1 MGGNRGGNRGRERD
15 SKGEGMNWRSETVF
29 VTGATGFIG
38 GRVCERM
45 MQAGVTKVRA
55 LVHGM
60 HRAARIARMPVELC
74 SGDLLVR
81 ESLQKALGDATVVI
95 HCGLGPASSIVR
107 GTENM
112 LAVAHAAGVKRFI
125 HVSTAAVYGI
135 TPPAGSESEDAPLR
149 HTGDPYCDNKAA
161 AEKVVLSYGK
171 RGLPVVILRPSI
183 VWGPYSAWSTR
194 LMDDL
199 RAGHVAFI
207 EGGRGACNTTYVDN
221 LIDAM
226 VLGLD
231 NDAALN
237 QAFFITDG
245 EHVSWRD
252 FIQAHMALIEPTPE
266 VGEISRA
273 EIEANRGQRSGLL
286 LGSVKATARVARSK
300 EFRQMLMQI
309 PLTEAAMKKAWTL
322 VGSLPPEKRER
333 LRNHLGVRRIAAKSA
348 TAKFIPDEVT
358 EATQSTTVF
367 FSIEKARKVLGYEPR
382 IRFADG
388 MRRVEQW
395 LRYAAYL

>member
-1 MGGNRGGNRGRERD
+1 
-15 SKGEGMNWRSETVF
+15 MNWRNETVF

-45 MQAGVTKVRA
+45 MQAGVPKVRA

-60 HRAARIARMPVELC
+60 HRAARIARLPIDLC
-74 SGDLLVR
+74 PGDLLER
-81 ESLQKALGDATVVI
+81 ESLRQALGEAKVVI

-125 HVSTAAVYGI
+125 HVSTAAIYGI
-135 TPPAGSESEDAPLR
+135 TPPPGSESEDAPLR
-149 HTGDPYCDNKAA
+149 RTGDAYCDNKAA
-161 AEKVVLSYGK
+161 AEKVVLKYGE

-183 VWGPYSAWSTR
+183 VWGPYSAWNTR

-199 RAGHVAFI
+199 REGRVAFI
-207 EGGRGACNTTYVDN
+207 AGGHGACNTTYVDN

-226 VLGLD
+226 ALGLE
-231 NDAALN
+231 NDRALN

-245 EHVSWRD
+245 ERVSWGD
-252 FIQAHMALIEPTPE
+252 FIRAHMALMEPMPE

-273 EIEANRGQRSGLL
+273 EIEASRGRSSGLL
-286 LGSVKATARVARSK
+286 LGSVKAAARVARSK
-300 EFRQMLMQI
+300 EFRQMLMQV
-309 PLTEAAMKKAWTL
+309 PLTEAAMKKAWNW
-322 VGSLPPEKRER
+322 VSALPPEKRER
-333 LRNHLGVRRIAAKSA
+333 LRARWGVRRAAANSNN
-348 TAKFIPDEVT
+348 AKFIPDAVT
-358 EATQSTTVF
+358 EGTQSTTVF
-367 FSIEKARKVLGYEPR
+367 FSIERARKVLGYEPR
-382 IRFADG
+382 VRFAEG
-388 MRRVEQW
+388 MKLVEQW

>member
-1 MGGNRGGNRGRERD
+1 
-15 SKGEGMNWRSETVF
+15 MNWRNETVF

-45 MQAGVTKVRA
+45 IQAGVKVRA

-60 HRAARIARMPVELC
+60 HRAARIARLPVELC
-74 SGDLLVR
+74 PGDLLER
-81 ESLQKALGDATVVI
+81 ESLREALGGAKVVI
-95 HCGLGPASSIVR
+95 HCGVGSASSIVQ

-112 LAVAHAAGVKRFI
+112 LAVAHAGGVKRFI
-125 HVSTAAVYGI
+125 HVSTAAIYGI
-135 TPPAGSESEDAPLR
+135 TPPPGSESEEAPLR
-149 HTGDPYCDNKAA
+149 RTGDAYCDNKAA
-161 AEKVVLSYGK
+161 AEKVVLNYGK

-199 RAGHVAFI
+199 RDGRVAFI

-226 VLGLD
+226 ILGLG
-231 NDAALN
+231 NDRALN

-245 EHVSWRD
+245 ERVSWGD
-252 FIQAHMALIEPTPE
+252 FIRAHIALMEPRPE

-273 EIEANRGQRSGLL
+273 EIAASRGKSSGLL
-286 LGSVKATARVARSK
+286 LGSMKAAARVARSK
-300 EFRQMLMQI
+300 EFRHMLMQI
-309 PLTEAAMKKAWTL
+309 PLTEAAMKKAWNW
-322 VGSLPPEKRER
+322 VSALPPEKRER
-333 LRNHLGVRRIAAKSA
+333 LRARFGVRRAAAKPA
-348 TAKFIPDEVT
+348 NARFIPDAVT

-382 IRFADG
+382 VRFSEG
-388 MRRVEQW
+388 MKLVEQW